1 MTCGSSTVAARCS
14 KIVERFNQEGSATSE
29 IDAMPKSGW
38 TLIETLEPGRLTVV
52 ARDHE
57 ARDRTSFERAVTD
70 QLGIGKAPG
79 HEAAQ
84 WLEALIADMRSHP
97 EAAATHRVLRNGHTV
112 SARLVPVIGPDNAL
126 HGAHV
131 WLGPDGTQPQQRPG
145 WAIAVTRV
153 SHQRLGGFTAALS
166 GG

>member
-1 MTCGSSTVAARCS
+1 
-14 KIVERFNQEGSATSE
+14 
-29 IDAMPKSGW
+29 MPKSGW

-131 WLGPDGTQPQQRPG
+131 WLGTEGTQPHHPPES
-145 WAIAVTRV
+145 AIA
-153 SHQRLGGFTAALS
+153 S
-166 GG
+166 GGGTATTRYCCTPAFSTHPWRSSSASSSGAPV

>member
-1 MTCGSSTVAARCS
+1 
-14 KIVERFNQEGSATSE
+14 
-29 IDAMPKSGW
+29 MPKSGW

-131 WLGPDGTQPQQRPG
+131 WLGAA
-145 WAIAVTRV
+145 WAPPPPPAGGGGAVTR
-153 SHQRLGGFTAALS
+153 GGRTRTPAAQSSPSATAPPPA
-166 GG
+166 GDTR

>member
-1 MTCGSSTVAARCS
+1 
-14 KIVERFNQEGSATSE
+14 
-29 IDAMPKSGW
+29 MPKSGW

-131 WLGPDGTQPQQRPG
+131 WLGAAGCPPQQRPG
-145 WAIAVTRV
+145 WAVGGTRGA
-153 SHQRLGGFTAALS
+153 HQR
-166 GG
+166 

>member
-1 MTCGSSTVAARCS
+1 
-14 KIVERFNQEGSATSE
+14 
-29 IDAMPKSGW
+29 MPKSGW

-131 WLGPDGTQPQQRPG
+131 WFGGAGAPPHQRAG
-145 WAIAVTRV
+145 WGVGVTRGYP
-153 SHQRLGGFTAALS
+153 QRGGEQEAAALGATVVGAAGA
-166 GG
+166 GGGPRGGVAGEVATARRV

>member
-1 MTCGSSTVAARCS
+1 
-14 KIVERFNQEGSATSE
+14 
-29 IDAMPKSGW
+29 MPKSGW

-131 WLGPDGTQPQQRPG
+131 WFGGP
-145 WAIAVTRV
+145 
-153 SHQRLGGFTAALS
+153 GGPTTHPRR
-166 GG
+166 GGQAGDTGAPPR

>member
-1 MTCGSSTVAARCS
+1 
-14 KIVERFNQEGSATSE
+14 
-29 IDAMPKSGW
+29 MPKSGW

-131 WLGPDGTQPQQRPG
+131 WLGAGGAPTHPAPG
-145 WAIAVTRV
+145 KR
-153 SHQRLGGFTAALS
+153 R
-166 GG
+166 

>member
-1 MTCGSSTVAARCS
+1 
-14 KIVERFNQEGSATSE
+14 
-29 IDAMPKSGW
+29 MPKSGW

-131 WLGPDGTQPQQRPG
+131 WLGADGAQPPQRPG
-145 WAIAVTRV
+145 WGMAVTRG
-153 SHQRLGGFTAALS
+153 SPQRSASRPAGISSAA
-166 GG
+166 

>member
-1 MTCGSSTVAARCS
+1 
-14 KIVERFNQEGSATSE
+14 
-29 IDAMPKSGW
+29 MPKSGW

-131 WLGPDGTQPQQRPG
+131 WFGGPGGPPPPPAGGGGGGPG
-145 WAIAVTRV
+145 
-153 SHQRLGGFTAALS
+153 GGPH
-166 GG
+166 G

>member
-1 MTCGSSTVAARCS
+1 
-14 KIVERFNQEGSATSE
+14 
-29 IDAMPKSGW
+29 MPKSGW

-131 WLGPDGTQPQQRPG
+131 WFGADGGQPHQRPG
-145 WAIAVTRV
+145 WGVGVSWV
-153 SHQRLGGFTAALS
+153 SHQRRAE
-166 GG
+166 